1 MPALSWRFGPHP
13 RKVLAKLNERPVRKC
28 ATAHTTK
35 VIMQAITERTDIR
48 SRIQSLIE
56 KHASACDYLEI
67 RLEDT
72 DRTEIR
78 FLGKQLEDLK
88 LGKTG
93 GAAVRALKDGCW
105 AFGCVENFDLLER
118 TVLDTIAAA
127 KAAAKRHRR
136 EWKLAPVEAVELEV
150 FPAQLVDHRSI
161 SIDEKIKL
169 FGQYNELALSQPGI
183 TSSMTLYHDTA
194 SRIRFANSEG
204 TWVDREVIDLA
215 CAIRPMATRNGETR
229 MASVSR
235 GSKNNFDISRGLDS
249 EIVRAAA
256 EAVAK
261 LDAQVIESGTYTVVC
276 DPHLAGVFVHEAFG
290 HLSEGDNLAD
300 DPKMQ
305 EVLKIGRTF
314 GQDFLNI
321 YDSGLEEGM
330 RGYLPVDDEGVPGR
344 RTDLIV
350 GGKLVG
356 RLHSRETAGKLG
368 EQATGNCRAISYR
381 FPPIPRMRNTCIA
394 PGPHG
399 RLEDMTKD
407 VKNGLYAVDAFG
419 GQTNGELFTFTAG
432 DAFMIRDGE
441 IAERV
446 KDVTISGN
454 LFDTLRNID
463 RVGGEFG
470 NEDSAG
476 GCGKAGQ
483 MPLPVSHG
491 SPHIR
496 IQECVIGGR

>member
-1 MPALSWRFGPHP
+1 
-13 RKVLAKLNERPVRKC
+13 
-28 ATAHTTK
+28 
-35 VIMQAITERTDIR
+35 MQAITERTDIR
-48 SRIQSLIE
+48 SRLQSIIDR
-56 KHASACDYLEI
+56 HAKSCDYLEI
-67 RLEDT
+67 RLEET

-78 FLGKQLEDLK
+78 FLGQQLEDLK
-88 LGKTG
+88 LGRIG
-93 GAAVRALKDGCW
+93 GAAIRALKDGCW
-105 AFGCVENFDLLER
+105 AFGSVENLDQLEP
-118 TVLDTIAAA
+118 TLVDTIAAA
-127 KAAAKRHRR
+127 KAAAVRHSRD
-136 EWKLAPVEAVELEV
+136 WKLAKVSPVELEI
-150 FPAQLVDHRSI
+150 FPSQIVDPRSI
-161 SIDEKIKL
+161 STEEKIRL
-169 FGQYNELALSQPGI
+169 MSEYNSLALEQPGI
-183 TSSMTLYHDTA
+183 TSSMTIYHDTA

-204 TWVDREVIDLA
+204 TWVDREVVDLA

-235 GSKNNFDISRGLDS
+235 GSKNNFDICRGIGS
-249 EIVRAAA
+249 EIVTAAA
-256 EAVAK
+256 EALAK
-261 LDAQVIESGTYTVVC
+261 LDAQVIESGTYTVIC

-300 DPKMQ
+300 DKQMQ
-305 EVLKIGRTF
+305 EVLQLGRTF
-314 GQDFLNI
+314 GGEFLNI
-321 YDSGLEEGM
+321 FDSGLEEGM

-344 RTDLIV
+344 KTDLIRD
-350 GGKLVG
+350 GKLVG

-368 EQATGNCRAISYR
+368 EEPTGNCRAISYR

-399 RLEDMTKD
+399 KLEDMIKD
-407 VKNGLYAVDAFG
+407 VPNGLYAVDAFG

-432 DAFMIRDGE
+432 DAFMIRNGE
-441 IAERV
+441 VAERV

-463 RVGGEFG
+463 RVGSEFG
-470 NEDSAG
+470 NHDSAG